1 MAGTTRTP
9 AAQRVLGAAMS
20 LFAERGYSTTSI
32 ADIERAAGLTV
43 GAGGIYRHF
52 PSKLAMLEA
61 GVRAI
66 VEADEDIQR
75 AQPVPGLSL
84 REQLLLYA
92 RVGLVMIRSQRA
104 LIRLLYRDLD
114 EVPELLA
121 EVKERLVHSGTR
133 EFARRLRDLA
143 KTNDL
148 DASRDF
154 DAVAAL
160 YVGAVVNVGVLEAV
174 LDVPQPVDDDRFIAV
189 FVDSLYA
196 YLVAPPGEPQ

>member
-1 MAGTTRTP
+1 M
-9 AAQRVLGAAMS
+9 LDAAMS

-32 ADIERAAGLTV
+32 ADVERAAGLTV

-84 REQLLLYA
+84 REQLLLFA
-92 RVGLVMIRSQRA
+92 RVGLVMIRSQQT

-121 EVKERLVHSGTR
+121 EVKERLIHSGTR
-133 EFARRLRDLA
+133 EFALRLRDLA
-143 KTNDL
+143 KANDL

-174 LDVPQPVDDDRFIAV
+174 LDVPQPVDDDRFVAV
-189 FVDSLYA
+189 FVDSLHA
-196 YLVAPPGEPQ
+196 YLVAPSGGPE